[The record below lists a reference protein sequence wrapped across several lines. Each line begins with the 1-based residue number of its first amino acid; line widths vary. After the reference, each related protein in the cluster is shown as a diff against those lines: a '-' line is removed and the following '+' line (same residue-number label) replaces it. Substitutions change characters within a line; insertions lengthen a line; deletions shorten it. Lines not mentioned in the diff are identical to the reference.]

1 MSYDD
6 FKAIAA
12 NSLRNQE
19 NSEKLLDACDN
30 IAASLGPLT
39 AIIKDADL
47 DEEPLEKL
55 MWLMFELRDVQAE
68 IRQYSAATAETAAAV
83 YDLSK
88 MISGDNDQHLR

>member
-47 DEEPLEKL
+47 DEETLEKL
-55 MWLMFELRDVQAE
+55 MWLVSELRDVQSE
-68 IRQYSAATAETAAAV
+68 IRQLNAATAETAAAIN
-83 YDLSK
+83 DLSK
-88 MISGDNDQHLR
+88 KFSGYSA